1 MQRYIIIFFTTF
13 SSVLYS
19 QNSIQKAIDLFACD
33 KQNTH
38 ASISFMAIDLESG
51 HEIAQV
57 NGNVAITSASVA
69 KLFSTATAFELLG
82 KDFVTQTRIY
92 TDGVITSDSILHG
105 NIWIRGGGDVALGSR
120 FFNPDGTEFNV
131 LAAWADSLKSKGI
144 NRIEGSIIADGSEFG
159 YKGVPDGWN
168 WADVGNY
175 YGAGASG
182 INFYDN
188 QIKFKFKTGK
198 VGELSQIHSIFPEI
212 PNLEVKN
219 NVIAANVS
227 DDNSYVFGAPF
238 SLERT
243 IQGKLP
249 ANQASFEVKGSMPDP
264 EFQLAHELLKVLKM
278 KGIYVDK
285 SAKGFRTF
293 EIEMKPEYNGKFKL
307 LFSQPSKTV
316 QQIAYWTNL
325 RSVNLFAEGLLNLV
339 GYAKTG
345 DGSTESGLKQ
355 MEAYWSNK
363 FDISGLSVK
372 DGSGL
377 SRSNAISALHFCQL
391 LKSMYVSPN
400 FTDFKNTLPVAGQSG
415 TARSLCKGE
424 VGEGRVFAKSG
435 TINKVKA
442 YAGYV
447 DSKSG
452 KKIAF
457 SIAVNNFEGSNAE
470 LIQKMEKVLNAL
482 AAY

>member
-1 MQRYIIIFFTTF
+1 MQRYIIIFFTAF
-13 SSVLYS
+13 SSFLYS
-19 QNSIQKAIDLFACD
+19 QNSVQKAIDLFVCD
-33 KQNTH
+33 KINAH

-51 HEIAQV
+51 NEIAQT
-57 NGNVAITSASVA
+57 NGNLSITSASVA

-82 KDFVTQTRIY
+82 KDFTTETRFY
-92 TDGVITSDSILHG
+92 ADGIVTSDSVLHG
-105 NIWIRGGGDVALGSR
+105 NLWIRGGGDVTLGSR
-120 FFNPDGTEFNV
+120 FFNPDESEFSV
-131 LAAWADSLKSKGI
+131 LVAWSDSLKSKGI
-144 NRIEGSIIADGSEFG
+144 NRIEGAIIADGSEFG

-175 YGAGASG
+175 YGAGAAG

-238 SLERT
+238 SLERM

-249 ANQASFEVKGSMPDP
+249 ANQTSFEVKGSMPDP
-264 EFQLAHELLKVLKM
+264 EFQLAHEFCKILKS
-278 KGIYVDK
+278 KGIYVEK
-285 SAKGFRTF
+285 AAKGYRTLD
-293 EIEMKPEYNGKFKL
+293 IDLKPDYTDKFKL

-325 RSVNLFAEGLLNLV
+325 RSVNLYAEGLLNLV

-355 MEAYWSNK
+355 MEAYWGNK
-363 FDISGLSVK
+363 IDLSGLSLK

-377 SRSNAISALHFCQL
+377 SRSNAMSAHHFCQL
-391 LKSMYVSPN
+391 LKVMYQSSN

-424 VGEGRVFAKSG
+424 AGEGRVFAKSG

-457 SIAVNNFEGSNAE
+457 SISVNNFEGSNSE

-482 AAY
+482 ASY